1 MNKEEIKTGDLVRYW
16 TDDLGL
22 RAGLVIDDDCEP
34 PTHGPFVLKFL
45 KIYRVYWF
53 KTGETLRHTPA
64 SLIKLKI
71 PNE

>member
-1 MNKEEIKTGDLVRYW
+1 MNKDKLQVGDLVRYW
-16 TDDLGL
+16 TNGLNL
-22 RAGLVIDDDCEP
+22 RAGLVIDDDCER
-34 PTHGPFVLKFL
+34 PTDGPFVRKFL

-53 KTGETLRHTPA
+53 KTGETLHHSRN